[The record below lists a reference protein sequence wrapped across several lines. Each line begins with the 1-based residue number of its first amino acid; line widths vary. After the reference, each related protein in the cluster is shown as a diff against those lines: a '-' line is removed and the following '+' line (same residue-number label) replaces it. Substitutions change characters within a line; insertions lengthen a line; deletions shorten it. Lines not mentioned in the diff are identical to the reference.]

1 MGSDQYAK
9 QPMPSDKRCPH
20 CGKAIAANETE
31 CWMCRDKLA
40 IREGPAPAA
49 MPTPA
54 KAWAGDNVAWA
65 VLGLLALVGCVL
77 FAIVAPGILILLV
90 IVATPALVRAGM
102 AANREI
108 APSSFTSGP
117 NFFTVF
123 LSSLGI
129 TTLVLLAASIA
140 FFATCFAVGLG
151 ALSIQS
157 RNENLGIALFAGIIA
172 GAIPGLAL
180 AIYLF
185 RRLYPFK

>member
-1 MGSDQYAK
+1 MSSDQYAQ
-9 QPMPSDKRCPH
+9 QPMPFDKRCPH
-20 CGKAIAANETE
+20 CGKGISANESE
-31 CWMCRDKLA
+31 CWMCRDKLG

-49 MPTPA
+49 MPTPP

-65 VLGLLALVGCVL
+65 IVGLLAIVGCVL

-90 IVATPALVRAGM
+90 VLATPALVRAARAGS
-102 AANREI
+102 RGI
-108 APSSFTSGP
+108 APSSFASGP

-129 TTLVLLAASIA
+129 TTTVLLAASIA
-140 FFATCFAVGLG
+140 FFATCFVVGF
-151 ALSIQS
+151 
-157 RNENLGIALFAGIIA
+157 GIASTSNRLEILGPAAIAGIIA